1 MTDAPTGTA
10 TDAEVSA
17 ATVLALLGAGP
28 TASREAVLRTARD
41 GRHKLAATLLSLWA
55 SGRDLWRG
63 RWHPFTTMLLANALA
78 MVFLPQST
86 YREFLAMLRL
96 TTGLM
101 ATTILYGA
109 ARRSKRILNYTLLWL
124 ASLVFLAK
132 EGPVP

>member
-1 MTDAPTGTA
+1 MRVLGL
-10 TDAEVSA
+10 
-17 ATVLALLGAGP
+17 LALVMVPLTVIP
-28 TASREAVLRTARD
+28 
-41 GRHKLAATLLSLWA
+41 TLLSLWA

-101 ATTILYGA
+101 AATILYGA
-109 ARRSKRILNYTLLWL
+109 AKRSKRILNYTLLWL